1 MSLTRRV
8 ALSGVPTRIYPWRR
22 LYSSTELDVRKGD
35 RERLV
40 VIGSGWAGF
49 GVIREVDKKKYQ
61 TVVISPRSYF
71 AFTPLLASTAV
82 GTLEF
87 RTAIEPVRRKGV
99 ELYQAWAET
108 VDFENKSIVVQSNL
122 GTGLDKDQG
131 GEKFTVKY
139 DKLVIAPGAYSQT
152 FNIPGVTQHA
162 YFLKD
167 VSDARRI
174 RQRIL
179 SNFERA
185 ALPTTSPSER
195 DRLLH
200 FAIVGGGATG
210 VEFAAELHDLLHDDL
225 PSLYPTQGTK
235 SLVEQHAR
243 ITIYDVAPRI
253 LGMFDTALAE
263 FAERHLRREGVTI
276 RPNHI
281 VERVEPDMLHFKGG
295 EALVIA
301 PGAYSQTFNIPG
313 VTQHAYFLKDVS
325 DARRIRQRILSNF
338 ERAALPTTSLAER
351 DKLLHFAIV
360 GGGATGVEFA
370 AELHD
375 LLHDD
380 LPSLYPTQGTKSLVE
395 QHARITIYDVA
406 PKILGMFDTALG
418 EFAERHLKREGVTI
432 RPNHIVERVEPDML
446 HFKGGEAVS
455 FGMLVW
461 ATGLATNPFVAKM
474 KGVEKEPSH
483 QARILTD
490 AKLRVLKEGG
500 GVIDDVYALGKVS
513 CSCQSYLPV
522 SKLNALAGDCAI
534 VKDGPVLPTTAQVAS
549 QKAKYLVKH
558 LNGDD
563 TSTVPDFA
571 FKNFGALAY
580 VGGWRAIMQGESQNV
595 KGWAAW
601 VIWRGAYLTKSVSWR
616 NKILIP
622 TLW

>member
-8 ALSGVPTRIYPWRR
+8 ALSGVRAQIQPWRR

-49 GVIREVDKKKYQ
+49 GILREVDKKKYQ

-108 VDFENKSIVVQSNL
+108 VDFKNKSIVVQSNL
-122 GTGLDKDQG
+122 GTGLDQDQG

-185 ALPTTSPSER
+185 ALPTTTPAER
-195 DRLLH
+195 DKLLH

-225 PSLYPTQGTK
+225 PGLYPTEGTK

-263 FAERHLRREGVTI
+263 FAERHL
-276 RPNHI
+276 
-281 VERVEPDMLHFKGG
+281 
-295 EALVIA
+295 
-301 PGAYSQTFNIPG
+301 
-313 VTQHAYFLKDVS
+313 
-325 DARRIRQRILSNF
+325 
-338 ERAALPTTSLAER
+338 
-351 DKLLHFAIV
+351 
-360 GGGATGVEFA
+360 
-370 AELHD
+370 
-375 LLHDD
+375 
-380 LPSLYPTQGTKSLVE
+380 
-395 QHARITIYDVA
+395 
-406 PKILGMFDTALG
+406 
-418 EFAERHLKREGVTI
+418 KREGVTV

-461 ATGLATNPFVAKM
+461 ATGLATNPFVANI
-474 KGVEKEPSH
+474 KGIEKEATH

-500 GVIDDVYALGKVS
+500 GVVDDVYALG
-513 CSCQSYLPV
+513 
-522 SKLNALAGDCAI
+522 DCAA

-558 LNGDD
+558 LNGDNPG
-563 TSTVPDFA
+563 TIPDFA

-622 TLW
+622 MLWMINWLFGRDISRF

>member
-263 FAERHLRREGVTI
+263 FAERHLRREGVT
-276 RPNHI
+276 
-281 VERVEPDMLHFKGG
+281 V
-295 EALVIA
+295 
-301 PGAYSQTFNIPG
+301 
-313 VTQHAYFLKDVS
+313 
-325 DARRIRQRILSNF
+325 
-338 ERAALPTTSLAER
+338 
-351 DKLLHFAIV
+351 
-360 GGGATGVEFA
+360 
-370 AELHD
+370 
-375 LLHDD
+375 
-380 LPSLYPTQGTKSLVE
+380 
-395 QHARITIYDVA
+395 
-406 PKILGMFDTALG
+406 
-418 EFAERHLKREGVTI
+418 

-474 KGVEKEPSH
+474 KGIEKEPGH

-500 GVIDDVYALGKVS
+500 GIVNDVYALGKFHCYS
-513 CSCQSYLPV
+513 
-522 SKLNALAGDCAI
+522 DCAI
-534 VKDGPVLPTTAQVAS
+534 VKDGPILPTTAQVAS

-558 LNGDD
+558 LNQKDP
-563 TSTVPDFA
+563 STTPDFS

-622 TLW
+622 TLWMINWLFGRDISRF

>member
-8 ALSGVPTRIYPWRR
+8 ALS
-22 LYSSTELDVRKGD
+22 D

-40 VIGSGWAGF
+40 VVGSGWAGF
-49 GVIREVDKKKYQ
+49 GILREVDKKKYQ

-122 GTGLDKDQG
+122 EAGLDRDQG

-139 DKLVIAPGAYSQT
+139 DK
-152 FNIPGVTQHA
+152 
-162 YFLKD
+162 
-167 VSDARRI
+167 
-174 RQRIL
+174 
-179 SNFERA
+179 
-185 ALPTTSPSER
+185 
-195 DRLLH
+195 
-200 FAIVGGGATG
+200 
-210 VEFAAELHDLLHDDL
+210 
-225 PSLYPTQGTK
+225 
-235 SLVEQHAR
+235 
-243 ITIYDVAPRI
+243 
-253 LGMFDTALAE
+253 
-263 FAERHLRREGVTI
+263 
-276 RPNHI
+276 
-281 VERVEPDMLHFKGG
+281 
-295 EALVIA
+295 LVIA

-500 GVIDDVYALGKVS
+500 GVIDDVYALG
-513 CSCQSYLPV
+513 
-522 SKLNALAGDCAI
+522 DCAI

-622 TLW
+622 TLWMINWLFGRDISRF

>member
-8 ALSGVPTRIYPWRR
+8 AVSGVRAQIQPWRR

-49 GVIREVDKKKYQ
+49 GILREVDKKKYQ

-108 VDFENKSIVVQSNL
+108 VDFENKSILVQSNL
-122 GTGLDKDQG
+122 GAGLDKDEG

-152 FNIPGVTQHA
+152 FNIPGVAQHA

-195 DRLLH
+195 DKLLH

-253 LGMFDTALAE
+253 LGMFDTAL
-263 FAERHLRREGVTI
+263 
-276 RPNHI
+276 
-281 VERVEPDMLHFKGG
+281 
-295 EALVIA
+295 
-301 PGAYSQTFNIPG
+301 
-313 VTQHAYFLKDVS
+313 
-325 DARRIRQRILSNF
+325 
-338 ERAALPTTSLAER
+338 
-351 DKLLHFAIV
+351 
-360 GGGATGVEFA
+360 
-370 AELHD
+370 
-375 LLHDD
+375 
-380 LPSLYPTQGTKSLVE
+380 
-395 QHARITIYDVA
+395 
-406 PKILGMFDTALG
+406 G
-418 EFAERHLKREGVTI
+418 EFAERHLKREGVTV
-432 RPNHIVERVEPDML
+432 RPNHIVERVEPGMI

-461 ATGLATNPFVAKM
+461 ATGLATNPFVARM
-474 KGVEKEPSH
+474 EGVEKEPNH
-483 QARILTD
+483 QRRILTD
-490 AKLRVLKEGG
+490 GKLRVLKEGG
-500 GVIDDVYALGKVS
+500 GVIDDVYALG
-513 CSCQSYLPV
+513 
-522 SKLNALAGDCAI
+522 DCAV

-549 QKAKYLVKH
+549 QKAKYVVKH
-558 LNGDD
+558 LNGDGA
-563 TSTVPDFA
+563 TADFV

-622 TLW
+622 TLWMINWLFGRDISRF

>member
-8 ALSGVPTRIYPWRR
+8 ASGVRTQIQPWRR
-22 LYSSTELDVRKGD
+22 LYSSTELDVH

-49 GVIREVDKKKYQ
+49 GILHEVDKKKYQ

-87 RTAIEPVRRKGV
+87 RAAIEPVRRKGV

-122 GTGLDKDQG
+122 GSGLDKDQG

-152 FNIPGVTQHA
+152 FNIPGVPQHA

-195 DRLLH
+195 DKLLH

-225 PSLYPTQGTK
+225 PALYPTQGTK

-253 LGMFDTALAE
+253 LGMFDTAL
-263 FAERHLRREGVTI
+263 
-276 RPNHI
+276 
-281 VERVEPDMLHFKGG
+281 
-295 EALVIA
+295 
-301 PGAYSQTFNIPG
+301 S
-313 VTQHAYFLKDVS
+313 
-325 DARRIRQRILSNF
+325 
-338 ERAALPTTSLAER
+338 
-351 DKLLHFAIV
+351 
-360 GGGATGVEFA
+360 
-370 AELHD
+370 
-375 LLHDD
+375 
-380 LPSLYPTQGTKSLVE
+380 
-395 QHARITIYDVA
+395 
-406 PKILGMFDTALG
+406 
-418 EFAERHLKREGVTI
+418 EFAERHLKREGVTV
-432 RPNHIVERVEPDML
+432 RPNHIVERVEPGML
-446 HFKGGEAVS
+446 HFKGGEVVS

-461 ATGLATNPFVAKM
+461 ATGLATNPFVAGM
-474 KGVEKEPSH
+474 KGIEKEPSH

-500 GVIDDVYALGKVS
+500 GVVADVFAL
-513 CSCQSYLPV
+513 
-522 SKLNALAGDCAI
+522 GDCAA
-534 VKDGPVLPTTAQVAS
+534 VKDGPILPTTAQVAS
-549 QKAKYLVKH
+549 QKAKYLAKH
-558 LNGDD
+558 LNADD
-563 TSTVPDFA
+563 PNTTPDFA

-580 VGGWRAIMQGESQNV
+580 LGGWRAIMQGESQNV

-622 TLW
+622 TLWMINWLFGRDISRF

>member
-8 ALSGVPTRIYPWRR
+8 AVSGLRAQVQPWRR
-22 LYSSTELDVRKGD
+22 LYSSTELDERKGD

-49 GVIREVDKKKYQ
+49 GILREVDKKKYQ

-71 AFTPLLASTAV
+71 AFTPLLASTA
-82 GTLEF
+82 
-87 RTAIEPVRRKGV
+87 RKGV

-108 VDFENKSIVVQSNL
+108 VDFENKSILVQSNL
-122 GTGLDKDQG
+122 GAGLDKDQG

-152 FNIPGVTQHA
+152 FNIPGVAQHA

-195 DRLLH
+195 DKLLH

-225 PSLYPTQGTK
+225 PGLYPTQGTK

-253 LGMFDTALAE
+253 LGMFDTAL
-263 FAERHLRREGVTI
+263 
-276 RPNHI
+276 
-281 VERVEPDMLHFKGG
+281 
-295 EALVIA
+295 
-301 PGAYSQTFNIPG
+301 
-313 VTQHAYFLKDVS
+313 
-325 DARRIRQRILSNF
+325 
-338 ERAALPTTSLAER
+338 
-351 DKLLHFAIV
+351 
-360 GGGATGVEFA
+360 
-370 AELHD
+370 
-375 LLHDD
+375 
-380 LPSLYPTQGTKSLVE
+380 
-395 QHARITIYDVA
+395 
-406 PKILGMFDTALG
+406 G
-418 EFAERHLKREGVTI
+418 EFAERHLKREGVTV
-432 RPNHIVERVEPDML
+432 RPNHIVERVEPGMI

-461 ATGLATNPFVAKM
+461 ATGLATNPFVARM
-474 KGVEKEPSH
+474 EGVEKEPSH
-483 QARILTD
+483 QRRILTD
-490 AKLRVLKEGG
+490 GTLRVLKEGG
-500 GVIDDVYALGKVS
+500 GVIEDVYALG
-513 CSCQSYLPV
+513 
-522 SKLNALAGDCAI
+522 DCAA

-549 QKAKYLVKH
+549 QKAKYVVKH
-558 LNGDD
+558 LNGDG
-563 TSTVPDFA
+563 TTADFA

-622 TLW
+622 TLWMINWLFGRDISRF

>member
-8 ALSGVPTRIYPWRR
+8 ALSVTRSQLQPWQR

-35 RERLV
+35 RQRLV

-49 GVIREVDKKKYQ
+49 GIIREVDKKKYQ

-108 VDFENKSIVVQSNL
+108 VDFENKSILVQSNL
-122 GTGLDKDQG
+122 GAGLDKDQG

-152 FNIPGVTQHA
+152 FNIPGVAQHA

-174 RQRIL
+174 RQRVL
-179 SNFERA
+179 SNFELA
-185 ALPTTSPSER
+185 ALPTTSPAER
-195 DRLLH
+195 DKLLH

-225 PSLYPTQGTK
+225 PALYPTQGTK

-253 LGMFDTALAE
+253 LGMFDTAL
-263 FAERHLRREGVTI
+263 
-276 RPNHI
+276 
-281 VERVEPDMLHFKGG
+281 
-295 EALVIA
+295 
-301 PGAYSQTFNIPG
+301 S
-313 VTQHAYFLKDVS
+313 
-325 DARRIRQRILSNF
+325 
-338 ERAALPTTSLAER
+338 
-351 DKLLHFAIV
+351 
-360 GGGATGVEFA
+360 
-370 AELHD
+370 
-375 LLHDD
+375 
-380 LPSLYPTQGTKSLVE
+380 
-395 QHARITIYDVA
+395 
-406 PKILGMFDTALG
+406 
-418 EFAERHLKREGVTI
+418 EFAERHLKREGVTV
-432 RPNHIVERVEPDML
+432 RPNHIVERVEPGML
-446 HFKGGEAVS
+446 HFKGGEAVQ

-461 ATGLATNPFVAKM
+461 ATGLATNPFVARM
-474 KGVEKEPSH
+474 KGIEKEPAH

-500 GVIDDVYALGKVS
+500 GAMEDVFAL
-513 CSCQSYLPV
+513 
-522 SKLNALAGDCAI
+522 GDCAM

-558 LNGDD
+558 LNADD
-563 TSTVPDFA
+563 TNVTPDFV

-580 VGGWRAIMQGESQNV
+580 LGGWRAIMQGESQNV

-622 TLW
+622 TLWMINWLFGRDISRF

>member
-8 ALSGVPTRIYPWRR
+8 ALSGVRAQIQPWRR

-35 RERLV
+35 RERLI

-49 GVIREVDKKKYQ
+49 GILREVDKKKYQ

-122 GTGLDKDQG
+122 GTGLDKDRG

-200 FAIVGGGATG
+200 FAVVGGGATG

-263 FAERHLRREGVTI
+263 FAERHLKREGVTV

-281 VERVEPDMLHFKGG
+281 VERVEPDML
-295 EALVIA
+295 
-301 PGAYSQTFNIPG
+301 Y
-313 VTQHAYFLKDVS
+313 
-325 DARRIRQRILSNF
+325 
-338 ERAALPTTSLAER
+338 
-351 DKLLHFAIV
+351 
-360 GGGATGVEFA
+360 
-370 AELHD
+370 
-375 LLHDD
+375 
-380 LPSLYPTQGTKSLVE
+380 
-395 QHARITIYDVA
+395 
-406 PKILGMFDTALG
+406 
-418 EFAERHLKREGVTI
+418 
-432 RPNHIVERVEPDML
+432 
-446 HFKGGEAVS
+446 FKGGEAVS

-461 ATGLATNPFVAKM
+461 ATGLATNPFVARM

-500 GVIDDVYALGKVS
+500 GVIEDVYALGEFSIASPVYMLLKV
-513 CSCQSYLPV
+513 
-522 SKLNALAGDCAI
+522 LAGDCAI

-558 LNGDD
+558 LNQDD
-563 TSTVPDFA
+563 PGTTVPDFA

-622 TLW
+622 TLWMINWLFGRDISRF

>member
-1 MSLTRRV
+1 MY
-8 ALSGVPTRIYPWRR
+8 A
-22 LYSSTELDVRKGD
+22 
-35 RERLV
+35 RE
-40 VIGSGWAGF
+40 IGSGWAGF
-49 GVIREVDKKKYQ
+49 GILREVDKKKYQ

-99 ELYQAWAET
+99 ERECTLPTPIADLTLSRAVYQAWAET
-108 VDFENKSIVVQSNL
+108 VDFENKSILVQSNL
-122 GTGLDKDQG
+122 GAGLDKDEG

-152 FNIPGVTQHA
+152 FNIPGVAQHA

-195 DRLLH
+195 DNENVKR
-200 FAIVGGGATG
+200 
-210 VEFAAELHDLLHDDL
+210 
-225 PSLYPTQGTK
+225 LYPTQGTK

-253 LGMFDTALAE
+253 LGMFDTAL
-263 FAERHLRREGVTI
+263 
-276 RPNHI
+276 
-281 VERVEPDMLHFKGG
+281 
-295 EALVIA
+295 
-301 PGAYSQTFNIPG
+301 
-313 VTQHAYFLKDVS
+313 
-325 DARRIRQRILSNF
+325 
-338 ERAALPTTSLAER
+338 
-351 DKLLHFAIV
+351 
-360 GGGATGVEFA
+360 
-370 AELHD
+370 
-375 LLHDD
+375 
-380 LPSLYPTQGTKSLVE
+380 
-395 QHARITIYDVA
+395 
-406 PKILGMFDTALG
+406 G
-418 EFAERHLKREGVTI
+418 EFAERHLKREGVTV
-432 RPNHIVERVEPDML
+432 RPNHIVERVEPGMI

-461 ATGLATNPFVAKM
+461 ATGLATNPFVARM
-474 KGVEKEPSH
+474 EGVEKEPNH
-483 QARILTD
+483 QRRILTD
-490 AKLRVLKEGG
+490 GKLRVLKEGG
-500 GVIDDVYALGKVS
+500 GVIDDVYALG
-513 CSCQSYLPV
+513 
-522 SKLNALAGDCAI
+522 DCAV

-549 QKAKYLVKH
+549 QKAKYVVKH
-558 LNGDD
+558 LNGDGA
-563 TSTVPDFA
+563 TADFV

-622 TLW
+622 TLWMINWLFGRDISRF

>member
-1 MSLTRRV
+1 MRHANLTWSR
-8 ALSGVPTRIYPWRR
+8 
-22 LYSSTELDVRKGD
+22 
-35 RERLV
+35 
-40 VIGSGWAGF
+40 
-49 GVIREVDKKKYQ
+49 
-61 TVVISPRSYF
+61 
-71 AFTPLLASTAV
+71 AV
-82 GTLEF
+82 
-87 RTAIEPVRRKGV
+87 
-99 ELYQAWAET
+99 YQAWAET

-200 FAIVGGGATG
+200 FAVVGGGATG

-263 FAERHLRREGVTI
+263 FAERHL
-276 RPNHI
+276 
-281 VERVEPDMLHFKGG
+281 
-295 EALVIA
+295 
-301 PGAYSQTFNIPG
+301 
-313 VTQHAYFLKDVS
+313 
-325 DARRIRQRILSNF
+325 
-338 ERAALPTTSLAER
+338 
-351 DKLLHFAIV
+351 
-360 GGGATGVEFA
+360 
-370 AELHD
+370 
-375 LLHDD
+375 
-380 LPSLYPTQGTKSLVE
+380 
-395 QHARITIYDVA
+395 
-406 PKILGMFDTALG
+406 
-418 EFAERHLKREGVTI
+418 KREGVTV

-461 ATGLATNPFVAKM
+461 ATGLATNPFVARM

-500 GVIDDVYALGKVS
+500 GVIDDVYALG
-513 CSCQSYLPV
+513 
-522 SKLNALAGDCAI
+522 DCAI

-558 LNGDD
+558 LNQDD
-563 TSTVPDFA
+563 PGTTVPDFA

-622 TLW
+622 TLWMINWLFGRDISRF